1 MHSNEDRKFASRRI
15 RALGAMLLALLA
27 FGLVAHQSSA
37 GTRPLKTGVTVIDFT
52 NTSETGYKRIRNTG
66 ATLTRVII
74 TWPHVVGSKPPANPT
89 NPADPAYNWGFYDTQ
104 IRNAVNAGL
113 TPLVQINMAPN
124 WAERCKTQSTTASC
138 NPNPVA
144 FARFAKAAAT
154 RYSGSY
160 DGLPRIRFWE
170 PLNEPNLESNFL
182 PQKRS
187 SGKSSPVLYRSVL
200 NRFAA
205 AVKAVDP
212 SNLVVGGGL
221 SPLGGGKS
229 YHPLAF
235 ARQLLCMQGRARPTP
250 IRGCSGTA
258 RFDIWASNPYTTG
271 GPTHRSTHPDDI
283 QLGDLSNMSRLLRA
297 ARRAGK
303 IKSGF
308 KRIPYWLTEFSWDSN
323 PPDPGGVK
331 MPLLKRWTAHA
342 MFQAWRSGVSAFFWF
357 SLRDIERIKDHPYS
371 WTLESGLYQRGNS
384 LSQDQPKGTLKAF
397 RFPVVAFRRPAGIY
411 FWGRNPGGKAGTA
424 VIRYR
429 PPNGS
434 GSRVLKRVK
443 VGGSGV
449 FQGFVRT
456 RLGRANKGSVFAY
469 SHGQAS
475 VPFSLTTVKD
485 FYQPPF
491 G

>member
-1 MHSNEDRKFASRRI
+1 MNSDGNRKATGHRI
-15 RALGAMLLALLA
+15 RAIGALLLALFA
-27 FGLVAHQSSA
+27 IGHFTSEASA

-52 NTSETGYKRIRNTG
+52 NTSEAGYKRIRSTG

-74 TWPHVVGSKPPANPT
+74 TWPLVVGSKAPANPSD
-89 NPADPAYNWGFYDTQ
+89 PADPAYSWGHYDTQ
-104 IRNAVNAGL
+104 IQNAVNAGL
-113 TPLVQINMAPN
+113 TVLVQINGAPK
-124 WAERCKTQSTTASC
+124 WAERCKTQSTTATC

-144 FARFAKAAAT
+144 FARFARAAAT
-154 RYSGSY
+154 RYSGTY
-160 DGLPRIRFWE
+160 EGLPRIRYWE

-182 PQKRS
+182 PQRRS
-187 SGKSSPVLYRSVL
+187 SGKQSPVLYRSVL

-205 AVKAVDP
+205 AVKGVDP
-212 SNLVVGGGL
+212 TNLVVGGGL
-221 SPLGGGKS
+221 SPLGGGNS

-235 ARQLLCMQGRARPTP
+235 ARQLLCMQGRSRPTP

-271 GPTHRSTHPDDI
+271 GPTHKSTNPDDI
-283 QLGDLSNMSRLLRA
+283 QLGDLSSMSRLLRA
-297 ARRAGK
+297 ARKAGK
-303 IKSGF
+303 IRSSFKS
-308 KRIPYWLTEFSWDSN
+308 IPYWLTEFSWDSN

-411 FWGRNPGGKAGTA
+411 FWGRNPGG
-424 VIRYR
+424 
-429 PPNGS
+429 
-434 GSRVLKRVK
+434 
-443 VGGSGV
+443 
-449 FQGFVRT
+449 
-456 RLGRANKGSVFAY
+456 
-469 SHGQAS
+469 
-475 VPFSLTTVKD
+475 
-485 FYQPPF
+485 
-491 G
+491 